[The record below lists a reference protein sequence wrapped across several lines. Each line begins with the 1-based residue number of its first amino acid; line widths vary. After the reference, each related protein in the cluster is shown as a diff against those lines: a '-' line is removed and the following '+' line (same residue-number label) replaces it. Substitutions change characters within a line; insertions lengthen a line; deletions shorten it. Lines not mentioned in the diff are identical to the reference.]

1 MKPFLRLKTAAL
13 LTYCSLLLI
22 TILFFSSC
30 TQLDTFEKNI
40 QIPKHEWSYSNQPE
54 INFNIT
60 DTISAY
66 NVFVTLRHTDAYAY
80 KNIWLFIST
89 QQPGNSS
96 FKKERFELILQNQKG
111 EWIGTGM
118 SDIWEVRYPLFSNI
132 RFTKQGNYTIRLQQ
146 TMRDNPLL
154 HIMNAGIRIEKAKS

>member
-1 MKPFLRLKTAAL
+1 MKPFQRLKTAAF
-13 LTYCSLLLI
+13 LTYCSSFLI

-40 QIPKHEWSYSNQPE
+40 QIPEHEWNYSNQPD
-54 INFNIT
+54 IHFNIT
-60 DTISAY
+60 DTISSY

-89 QQPGNSS
+89 QQPGDSS
-96 FKKERFELILQNQKG
+96 YKKERFELILQNQKG

-132 RFTKQGNYTIRLQQ
+132 RFTKQGSYTIRLQQ
-146 TMRDNPLL
+146 TMRDNPLR
-154 HIMNAGIRIEKAKS
+154 HIMNAGIRIEKAKL